1 MKKTVYI
8 FIAMIMTSTLVFT
21 QSKEYNLSS
30 RNLNKKVRKTI
41 QHYYTYDKNSGGFV
55 KKSVSINSYND
66 DGYLTESYYLYNGSY
81 SDGSPTKKVYN
92 YNGDNQIISINN
104 ISPKK
109 TKYSTDVKFIYNGK
123 GHLTSKETIYPDG
136 DKYIDRYQTDN
147 KGRIVKKESYNKKNQ
162 LSSETEIRY
171 NGSKR
176 TEVRTSYSTKDGSIN
191 GTYTTVYKNDKSTSY
206 TSESKWSNN
215 TSSYEYDNKGNLI
228 KSTSKGKNT
237 YVYNYNYIYDNKDN
251 WIKQHY
257 KSSSYDSF
265 YFREIIFKN
274 GKVTGSTD
282 FDRNFINRHANYD
295 NVVVVPFKKKS
306 TTTTTK
312 KRTNNYMPAFKYKD
326 WTYSFIN
333 MNDKVSSISGTV
345 KLDVTDNDR
354 MSVGSH
360 IKLRVK
366 IEGNQE
372 TSGKYEVVDYASQT
386 DQHKWTIRSVTK
398 NVNSTV
404 YIFKE
409 KKTVKGMDILGLL
422 LMGTGEKQIT
432 FYLM

>member
-1 MKKTVYI
+1 MKKVFYI
-8 FIAMIMTSTLVFT
+8 FIAMIMTSTLSFS
-21 QSKEYNLSS
+21 QSEEYNISS

-66 DGYLTESYYLYNGSY
+66 DGYLTESYYLYNSSY
-81 SDGSPTKKVYN
+81 SDGSPTKKVYL
-92 YNGDNQIISINN
+92 YNSKNQITRINN
-104 ISPKK
+104 ISAKK
-109 TKYSTDVKFIYNGK
+109 TKYSFDIQFNYDNNG
-123 GHLTSKETIYPDG
+123 HIRTKETIYEDG
-136 DKYIDRYQTDN
+136 SKYVDRYQTDN
-147 KGRIVKKESYNKKNQ
+147 KGRIVKKESYSKKDQ

-176 TEVRTSYSTKDGSIN
+176 TEIRTSYSTKDGSIN
-191 GTYTTVYKNDKSTSY
+191 GTYTTIYKNDKSISY
-206 TSESKWSNN
+206 ASESKWSNS
-215 TSSYEYDNKGNLI
+215 TSTYEYDGKGNLVKTI
-228 KSTSKGKNT
+228 SKGKNKNVYT
-237 YVYNYNYIYDNKDN
+237 YNYEYDSKGN
-251 WIKQHY
+251 WVKQHY

-274 GKVTGSTD
+274 GKITGSTD
-282 FDRNFINRHANYD
+282 FDRNYINRNANYD
-295 NVVVVPFKKKS
+295 NVAVVPLKKKS
-306 TTTTTK
+306 STTTTK
-312 KRTNNYMPAFKYKD
+312 KKTNNYVPTFSYKN

-333 MNDKVSSISGTV
+333 MNNKVSKLSGTV
-345 KLDVTDNDR
+345 KLNVTDNDR

-366 IEGNQE
+366 IDGNQE
-372 TSGKYEVVDYASQT
+372 TSGNYEVTDYKSQT

-398 NVNSTV
+398 NVDSTI

-422 LMGTGEKQIT
+422 LMGSGEKQIT

>member
-1 MKKTVYI
+1 MKKAFYI
-8 FIAMIMTSTLVFT
+8 FIAMIMTTTLGFS
-21 QSKEYNLSS
+21 QSDEYNVSS

-41 QHYYTYDKNSGGFV
+41 QHYFTYDKDSDGFV

-66 DGYLTESYYLYNGSY
+66 DGYLTESYYLYNSSY
-81 SDGSPTKKVYN
+81 SDGSPTKKRYSYN
-92 YNGDNQIISINN
+92 SKNQILSIDNV
-104 ISPKK
+104 SAKK
-109 TKYSTDVKFIYNGK
+109 TKYSTDVKFSYNSK
-123 GHLTSKETIYPDG
+123 GHLTKKESIYPDG
-136 DKYIDRYQTDN
+136 SAAVENYRTDN
-147 KGRIVKKESYNKKNQ
+147 KGRIVKKESYTSKNQ

-171 NGSKR
+171 SGSKR

-191 GTYTTVYKNDKSTSY
+191 GTYTTEYKNDRSISY
-206 TSESKWSNN
+206 VSESKWSNS

-228 KSTSKGKNT
+228 KSISKGKKT
-237 YVYNYNYIYDNKDN
+237 YKYHYNYAYDNKDN
-251 WIKQHY
+251 WVKKHY
-257 KSSSYDSF
+257 KSASSDSF

-274 GKVTGSTD
+274 GKTTGTPD

-295 NVVVVPFKKKS
+295 NVAVVPLKKKS
-306 TTTTTK
+306 STTTTK
-312 KRTNNYMPAFKYKD
+312 KRSDNYMPSFTYKS

-333 MNDKVSSISGTV
+333 MNKKVSSISGTV

-354 MSVGSH
+354 MTLGSH

-366 IEGNQE
+366 IEGNNE
-372 TSGKYEVVDYASQT
+372 TSGEYEVVDYKAQT

-398 NVNSTV
+398 NVNSTL

-422 LMGTGEKQIT
+422 LMGSGEKQIT

>member
-8 FIAMIMTSTLVFT
+8 FIAMIMTSTLGFT
-21 QSKEYNLSS
+21 QSKEYSLSS

-66 DGYLTESYYLYNGSY
+66 DGYLAESYYLYNGSY
-81 SDGSPTKKVYN
+81 SDGSPTKKTYHYN
-92 YNGDNQIISINN
+92 EENQIISIHNV
-104 ISPKK
+104 SPKK

-147 KGRIVKKESYNKKNQ
+147 KGRIVKKESFNKNNQ

-176 TEVRTSYSTKDGSIN
+176 TEIRTSYSTKDGSIN
-191 GTYTTVYKNDKSTSY
+191 GTYTTVYKNDKSISY

-215 TSSYEYDNKGNLI
+215 TSTYEYDSKGNLV

-237 YVYNYNYIYDNKDN
+237 YVYNYNYVYDNKDN

-295 NVVVVPFKKKS
+295 NVAVVPFKKKS

-312 KRTNNYMPAFKYKD
+312 KRTNNYMPSFKYKD

-398 NVNSTV
+398 NVNSTLYV
-404 YIFKE
+404 FKE

-422 LMGTGEKQIT
+422 IMGTGEKQIT

>member
-1 MKKTVYI
+1 MKKVFYI
-8 FIAMIMTSTLVFT
+8 FIAMIMTTTLGFS
-21 QSKEYNLSS
+21 QSDEYNVSS

-41 QHYYTYDKNSGGFV
+41 QHYFTYDKDSDGFV

-66 DGYLTESYYLYNGSY
+66 DGYLTESYYLYNSSY
-81 SDGSPTKKVYN
+81 SDGSPTKKRYN
-92 YNGDNQIISINN
+92 YNSENQIISINN
-104 ISPKK
+104 VSAKK
-109 TKYSTDVKFIYNGK
+109 TKYSTDVKFSYNSK
-123 GHLTSKETIYPDG
+123 GHVTKKEIIYPDG
-136 DKYIDRYQTDN
+136 SKAVDNYRTDS
-147 KGRIVKKESYNKKNQ
+147 KGRIVKKESYTSKNQ

-191 GTYTTVYKNDKSTSY
+191 GTYTTVYKNDKSISY
-206 TSESKWSNN
+206 VSESKWSNS
-215 TSSYEYDNKGNLI
+215 TSSYGYDNKGNLI
-228 KSTSKGKNT
+228 KSISKGKKT
-237 YVYNYNYIYDNKDN
+237 YVYDYNYVYDNKDN
-251 WIKQHY
+251 WVKKHY
-257 KSSSYDSF
+257 KSASSDSF

-274 GKVTGSTD
+274 GKTTGTTD
-282 FDRNFINRHANYD
+282 FDRNFINRYANYD
-295 NVVVVPFKKKS
+295 NVAVVPLKKKS
-306 TTTTTK
+306 STTTTK
-312 KRTNNYMPAFKYKD
+312 KRSDNYMPSFTYKS

-333 MNDKVSSISGTV
+333 MNKKVSSISGTV

-354 MSVGSH
+354 MALGSH

-366 IEGNQE
+366 IEGNNE
-372 TSGKYEVVDYASQT
+372 TSGEYEVVDYKAQT

-398 NVNSTV
+398 NVNSTL

-422 LMGTGEKQIT
+422 LMGSGEKQIT